1 MHLNKITSLSDTIKS
16 LHAHIETWDLYHAK
30 DDTSKYYLVPS
41 INISFYSQ
49 FCRYVNVPQGRCQ
62 VAPSI
67 HLFLSRSI
75 KHNHLMRNSTQS

>member
-1 MHLNKITSLSDTIKS
+1 MLTLKFGIYTVQKMTLQKF
-16 LHAHIETWDLYHAK
+16 
-30 DDTSKYYLVPS
+30 YLVPS